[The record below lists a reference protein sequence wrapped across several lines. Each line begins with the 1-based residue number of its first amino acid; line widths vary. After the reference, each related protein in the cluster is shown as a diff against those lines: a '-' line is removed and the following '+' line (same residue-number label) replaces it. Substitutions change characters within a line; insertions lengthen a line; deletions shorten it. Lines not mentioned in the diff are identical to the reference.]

1 MTCINTTRAMVGG
14 SMAKDEQK
22 KQSAVEALL
31 SQILDELRA
40 IRSAIEHPK
49 ATALKEIRDSNEL
62 SR

>member
-1 MTCINTTRAMVGG
+1 MR
-14 SMAKDEQK
+14 SMAKDKQK